1 MAEAWLTSTADT
13 FWSLA
18 GEPIAPPRD
27 LARVA
32 SRLLPLSI
40 VSLAHLSVTEV
51 ERWLTQRHIP
61 YQFLCRDRALCGC
74 IVAARGH
81 GLLFLDTDDAAD
93 ERRFTAAHEI
103 AHFLLD
109 YDARRRRALA
119 LFGESIRPVLDGER
133 LPSAGER
140 IDAVL
145 SSVPLGVYVDMMP
158 RSAQGSIDQGSIL
171 RAEERADRLALE
183 LLAPAEHVLAQLPA
197 VAAQPLERVR
207 AATDVLVSVYGLPR
221 QVARTYAATVVRQPQ
236 PATAEWLGF

>member
-1 MAEAWLTSTADT
+1 MIEAWLASTADS

-18 GEPIAPPRD
+18 GGPIAPPRD
-27 LARVA
+27 LAHVV
-32 SRLLPLSI
+32 SRQLPLSV
-40 VSLAHLSVTEV
+40 VSLAHLSVTGV
-51 ERWLTQRHIP
+51 ERWLTQRHVP
-61 YQFLCRDRALCGC
+61 YRFLCRDRALCGC

-81 GLLFLDTDDAAD
+81 GLLFLDADDAAD

-109 YDARRRRALA
+109 YDAPRRRALA

-133 LPSAGER
+133 PPTAEER

-145 SSVPLGVYVDMMP
+145 SSLALGIYVDMMP

-183 LLAPAEHVLAQLPA
+183 LLAPAEQVLAQLPA
-197 VAAQPLERVR
+197 VATQPLERMCM
-207 AATDVLVSVYGLPR
+207 ATEVLISVYGLPR
-221 QVARTYAATVVRQPQ
+221 QVARTYAAAVVRQPQ
-236 PATAEWLGF
+236 PSTAEWLGF